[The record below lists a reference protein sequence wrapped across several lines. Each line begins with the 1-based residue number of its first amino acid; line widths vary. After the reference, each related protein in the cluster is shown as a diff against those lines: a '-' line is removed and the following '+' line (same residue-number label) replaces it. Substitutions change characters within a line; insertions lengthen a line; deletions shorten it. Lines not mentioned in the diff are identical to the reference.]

1 MRFSANSGPAGD
13 KATRTTNG
21 MSKKPPYSLYQANS
35 DLWRPASYLR
45 HLREDISA
53 SGELSWVL
61 FLRDVKAAYRQSILG
76 IFWAFVPPIVFAA
89 GFTLLSRAKVVNF
102 GETDIPYPAY
112 VMLSVILWQ
121 TFQESVRA
129 PMGGLAESQA
139 IMKRLR
145 FPPEAVIL
153 SRLLNVLFNFSIK
166 LVLLIAVLIWY
177 RIPVAFS
184 SLLAFLPMC
193 SLILFGTF
201 LGLLLAPLAVLFQ
214 DFSRGLAVVFGFWMF
229 MTPVVYP
236 VPEGSIFA
244 TIVRYNPASSLLVTT
259 RETLLNSEYSLL
271 PQFLLMSAVGLV
283 GFLLAWMLYR
293 IALPYVI
300 ERSGA

>member
-1 MRFSANSGPAGD
+1 MSD
-13 KATRTTNG
+13 KNPHST
-21 MSKKPPYSLYQANS
+21 YQAES
-35 DLWRPASYLR
+35 DLRQPANYLR
-45 HLREDISA
+45 DLLGDLAA
-53 SGELSWVL
+53 SGELSLVL

-89 GFTLLSRAKVVNF
+89 GFTLLSKAKVVNF
-102 GETDIPYPAY
+102 GETNIPYPAY

-129 PMGGLAESQA
+129 PMAGLAESQA

-153 SRLLNVLFNFSIK
+153 SRLLGVLFNFSIK
-166 LVLLIAVLIWY
+166 LILLIAVLIWY
-177 RIPVAFS
+177 RLAVDLS
-184 SLLAFLPMC
+184 SLLALLPLC

-214 DFSRGLAVVFGFWMF
+214 DFSRGLTVVFGFWMF
-229 MTPVVYP
+229 VTPVVYP
-236 VPEGSIFA
+236 VPESGVFA

-259 RETLLNSEYSLL
+259 RETLLNSELSLL
-271 PQFLLMSAVGLV
+271 PQFFLMSAVGMV
-283 GFLLAWMLYR
+283 GLLLAWVLYR
-293 IALPYVI
+293 ISLPYVI

>member
-1 MRFSANSGPAGD
+1 MRKNPHHSF
-13 KATRTTNG
+13 
-21 MSKKPPYSLYQANS
+21 YQAAS
-35 DLWRPASYLR
+35 DLRSPANYFR
-45 HLREDISA
+45 QLREDLSA
-53 SGELSWVL
+53 SGGLSLVL

-76 IFWAFVPPIVFAA
+76 IFWAFVPPVVFAA

-153 SRLLNVLFNFSIK
+153 SRLLGVLFNFSIK
-166 LVLLIAVLIWY
+166 LILLIAVLIWY
-177 RIPVAFS
+177 RIPVGLA
-184 SLLAFLPMC
+184 SLLALLPLC

-201 LGLLLAPLAVLFQ
+201 LGLLMAPLAVLFH
-214 DFSRGLAVVFGFWMF
+214 DFSRGLTVIFGFWMF
-229 MTPVVYP
+229 VTPVVYP
-236 VPEGSIFA
+236 LPESGIFA

-259 RETLLNSEYSLL
+259 RETLLNSELSLL

-283 GFLLAWMLYR
+283 GLLLAWILYR
-293 IALPYVI
+293 ISLPYVI